1 MDTESARYTKT
12 TDPGVILRADISERE
27 GLEFIDRME
36 ELPRHLRLKIYLNWE
51 GTRKKNRMK
60 QVKNIRATRDKNR
73 RRGELERIKRVLTD
87 EREERRAKRLKPI
100 NVTTETNVSSSKQF
114 EYSAF
119 YRNFD
124 RKVEHLNCFDDDY
137 FLNKREEPE
146 KPEEHTL
153 P

>member
-1 MDTESARYTKT
+1 
-12 TDPGVILRADISERE
+12 
-27 GLEFIDRME
+27 ME